1 MILSGPPQEFVPYGR
16 RLLPFHPRHHYAATM
31 TRGES
36 DFISVEAAPS
46 RDLFR
51 AFNAVNLKD
60 QTSVRKT
67 QNHEQALNKYNLS
80 RLRSGF

>member
-1 MILSGPPQEFVPYGR
+1 MMIVSGPAQEFVPYGR
-16 RLLPFHPRHHYAATM
+16 RLLPFHPRHHYAASM

-36 DFISVEAAPS
+36 DFVSVEAAPS

-60 QTSVRKT
+60 QTSVRSQEPEK
-67 QNHEQALNKYNLS
+67 LNFNTKL
-80 RLRSGF
+80 LLTD